1 MENKT
6 FGIASNTVVGAIVL
20 WTTCVMGGPKEHLM
34 GISMYIPSDDLTIND
49 KCPSPL
55 LVKEKYKMTDE
66 EFLAAITELSKKDVS
81 SDADFFSPKD
91 MEYFSADEREEF
103 KQVSRARSVVWIGEF
118 GSTNNLP
125 YLKTIMTNSND
136 CAQQEAVGAGLHIL
150 HDSPDLIPF
159 ARDVITN
166 DTVYVVGIR
175 RWASCQLADMC
186 NPIRHNFST
195 NQVQRA
201 RIAAFAVEMASVGKY
216 TPLGADQTACDL
228 NPWYR
233 HSQQRRNNLA
243 RLRPPGLTGRPAEI
257 YDAAQRDAAQED

>member
-6 FGIASNTVVGAIVL
+6 FGIASNAVVGAIVL

-49 KCPSPL
+49 KSPSPL

-66 EFLAAITELSKKDVS
+66 V
-81 SDADFFSPKD
+81 
-91 MEYFSADEREEF
+91 SADEREEF

-233 HSQQRRNNLA
+233 HSQQRRDNLA